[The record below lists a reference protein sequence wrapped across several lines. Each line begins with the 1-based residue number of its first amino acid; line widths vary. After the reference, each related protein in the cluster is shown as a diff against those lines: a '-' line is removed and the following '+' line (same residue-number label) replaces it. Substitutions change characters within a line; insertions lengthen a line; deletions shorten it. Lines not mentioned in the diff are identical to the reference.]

1 MNFVSDN
8 QAGAHPS
15 VLAAIAAASD
25 GTAAGYG
32 EDALTAAAEAAV
44 RDVFETEC
52 DVFFVTTLEHVS
64 DESRAGAI

>member
-32 EDALTAAAEAAV
+32 EDALTAAGKQQSAMSSRQSA
-44 RDVFETEC
+44 T
-52 DVFFVTTLEHVS
+52 FFL
-64 DESRAGAI
+64 